1 MKCFKRCVAVMI
13 FCIILAD
20 KSGIAVKA
28 VEAGNNPSLVIALDP
43 GHGGEEEGAMYYG
56 MMEKDINYRMA
67 QLVKQQLEKYP
78 GVTVILTRE
87 EEETLPLYERANRA
101 LTADADI
108 LLSLHFNASASHLSK
123 GASVYVTTAE
133 AYREK
138 LRQFADYLLG
148 EFEALGLENAG
159 TFARVT
165 QMGGR
170 RADGTFDDYYGI
182 LRHSYNNGIPA
193 MIIEHCY
200 MDAEEDKPFFYTEEG
215 LKKLAEADVN
225 AIASYYD
232 LADLEG
238 KKVTPKHAK
247 RFGATTKAL
256 EKNYDESPNVTAIK
270 LIDYDGM
277 VPGIAT
283 FEIAVEDGVGV
294 TSVYL
299 VYQNVETDE
308 TMTVYLTQP
317 DTLTTGSHRIK
328 ALIPVGVATGEYRLI
343 YIGAYNA
350 VGYDAGYNLSGD
362 AMVGFGKCDWLN
374 TFAYSGE
381 AGLNIMGKGR
391 ILDTYTDMLD
401 YEIEIGK
408 REWHT
413 IWPVP
418 LHADVVRIR

>member
-1 MKCFKRCVAVMI
+1 
-13 FCIILAD
+13 
-20 KSGIAVKA
+20 
-28 VEAGNNPSLVIALDP
+28 
-43 GHGGEEEGAMYYG
+43 
-56 MMEKDINYRMA
+56 
-67 QLVKQQLEKYP
+67 
-78 GVTVILTRE
+78 
-87 EEETLPLYERANRA
+87 
-101 LTADADI
+101 
-108 LLSLHFNASASHLSK
+108 
-123 GASVYVTTAE
+123 
-133 AYREK
+133 
-138 LRQFADYLLG
+138 
-148 EFEALGLENAG
+148 
-159 TFARVT
+159 
-165 QMGGR
+165 
-170 RADGTFDDYYGI
+170 
-182 LRHSYNNGIPA
+182 
-193 MIIEHCY
+193 
-200 MDAEEDKPFFYTEEG
+200 
-215 LKKLAEADVN
+215 
-225 AIASYYD
+225 
-232 LADLEG
+232 
-238 KKVTPKHAK
+238 
-247 RFGATTKAL
+247 
-256 EKNYDESPNVTAIK
+256 
-270 LIDYDGM
+270 
-277 VPGIAT
+277 
-283 FEIAVEDGVGV
+283 EDGVGV

>member
-1 MKCFKRCVAVMI
+1 MKCFKRCVAVII

-283 FEIAVEDGVGV
+283 FE
-294 TSVYL
+294 
-299 VYQNVETDE
+299 
-308 TMTVYLTQP
+308 
-317 DTLTTGSHRIK
+317 
-328 ALIPVGVATGEYRLI
+328 
-343 YIGAYNA
+343 
-350 VGYDAGYNLSGD
+350 
-362 AMVGFGKCDWLN
+362 
-374 TFAYSGE
+374 
-381 AGLNIMGKGR
+381 
-391 ILDTYTDMLD
+391 
-401 YEIEIGK
+401 
-408 REWHT
+408 
-413 IWPVP
+413 
-418 LHADVVRIR
+418 